1 MQYKDYLKM
10 LDIVRS
16 KTDLVPETAIVL
28 GSGLGALADEIDV
41 HSVVDYKEIPDFP
54 VSTVEGHKGRF
65 VFGNIEDKPV
75 VIMQGRVHY
84 YEGYPMES
92 VVLPIRLM
100 RLMGAEKLILT
111 NASGGI
117 NKDFNAGDLMLISDH
132 ISSFVPNPLIGANID
147 EFGVRF
153 PDMSDIYSERMR
165 IKAKQTAE
173 KNNIE
178 LKEGVYAQFSGP
190 SYECP
195 AEIRMLRTVGVDAVG
210 MSTACEAVTAKH
222 CGFEV
227 CGISCIS
234 NMACDITKIPLSHEE
249 VQECADR
256 TAPIFKQLVRELVKT
271 L

>member
-1 MQYKDYLKM
+1 MKYTDYLKM
-10 LDIVRS
+10 LDIVRQ
-16 KTDLVPETAIVL
+16 KTDFVPETAIVL
-28 GSGLGALADEIDV
+28 GSGLGALAEEIDI
-41 HSVVDYKEIPDFP
+41 HSVVDYREIQDFP

-65 VFGNIEDKPV
+65 VFGSIENKPV

-84 YEGYPMES
+84 YEGYSMES

-100 RLMGAEKLILT
+100 RLMGADKLILT

-117 NKDFNAGDLMLISDH
+117 NPSFNAGDLMLITDH
-132 ISSFVPNPLIGANID
+132 ISSFVPNPLIGGNID

-153 PDMSDIYSERMR
+153 PDMSDIYSGR
-165 IKAKQTAE
+165 ICEKARQTAKE
-173 KNNIE
+173 NGIS

-195 AEIRMLRTVGVDAVG
+195 AEIRMLRAVGADAVG
-210 MSTACEAVTAKH
+210 MSTACEAITAKH

-234 NMACDITKIPLSHEE
+234 NMACDITKIPLSHKE

-256 TAPIFKQLVRELVKT
+256 TAPVFRLLVKE
-271 L
+271 LAKAL